1 MAAKVPPP
9 KELNLDSNEN
19 ISEAWK
25 RWKKEFQFFLVAT
38 ETDKKDDKVKTST
51 LLTCIGQRSREVYYN
66 FTFDDP
72 ADAMKY
78 KTMIEKFDSH
88 FCTKSNITFL
98 RFKFFNVKQQENQPV
113 DDFVN
118 ELRTKAQ
125 ECEFLEL
132 TESLIRDRIV
142 CGINN
147 LKLQERLL
155 REPDLTLDRAI
166 LLCKADED
174 TIKQTTEIQKHTG
187 TAESK
192 VDAIKTK
199 YKGKKQFTKSKPA
212 YQKQSVQQSSSKT
225 VRGCRY
231 CGKTH
236 GKGQCPAYGKICSSC
251 NKRNHF
257 ASVCLSSKQIK
268 SVCVENSSDSTD
280 YEDNQF
286 FIGSVEVDTKQ
297 LSELNSSENNIRPE
311 KDQLTELDS
320 SENNFVE
327 DNDSLKYFNDQTGV
341 KQNSP
346 DDDQID
352 IENSYFVNGVD
363 SEIYHSNDWI
373 LPLQTSGTEISFKL
387 DTGGP
392 V

>member
-1 MAAKVPPP
+1 M
-9 KELNLDSNEN
+9 
-19 ISEAWK
+19 
-25 RWKKEFQFFLVAT
+25 
-38 ETDKKDDKVKTST
+38 
-51 LLTCIGQRSREVYYN
+51 TCIGQRSREVYYN

-78 KTMIEKFDSH
+78 KTVIEKFDSH

-113 DDFVN
+113 DDFIN

-199 YKGKKQFTKSKPA
+199 YKGKKQFTKSKPT
-212 YQKQSVQQSSSKT
+212 YQVK
-225 VRGCRY
+225 
-231 CGKTH
+231 
-236 GKGQCPAYGKICSSC
+236 
-251 NKRNHF
+251 
-257 ASVCLSSKQIK
+257 ASVLHMAKYVLPAANEIILLLCVCLLNKLNQCVLKIPATPQIMK
-268 SVCVENSSDSTD
+268 
-280 YEDNQF
+280 
-286 FIGSVEVDTKQ
+286 I
-297 LSELNSSENNIRPE
+297 
-311 KDQLTELDS
+311 
-320 SENNFVE
+320 
-327 DNDSLKYFNDQTGV
+327 
-341 KQNSP
+341 
-346 DDDQID
+346 
-352 IENSYFVNGVD
+352 
-363 SEIYHSNDWI
+363 
-373 LPLQTSGTEISFKL
+373 ISFSMVQLK
-387 DTGGP
+387 
-392 V
+392 

>member
-1 MAAKVPPP
+1 M
-9 KELNLDSNEN
+9 
-19 ISEAWK
+19 W
-25 RWKKEFQFFLVAT
+25 
-38 ETDKKDDKVKTST
+38 
-51 LLTCIGQRSREVYYN
+51 
-66 FTFDDP
+66 
-72 ADAMKY
+72 
-78 KTMIEKFDSH
+78 H
-88 FCTKSNITFL
+88 
-98 RFKFFNVKQQENQPV
+98 KQ
-113 DDFVN
+113 
-118 ELRTKAQ
+118 
-125 ECEFLEL
+125 
-132 TESLIRDRIV
+132 
-142 CGINN
+142 
-147 LKLQERLL
+147 LQERLL

-236 GKGQCPAYGKICSSC
+236 GKGQCPAYGKICSSY

-297 LSELNSSENNIRPE
+297 LTELNSSENNIRPE

-327 DNDSLKYFNDQTGV
+327 DNDSLKYFNNQTGV

-352 IENSYFVNGVD
+352 IENSYFVNGVVFRNL
-363 SEIYHSNDWI
+363 S
-373 LPLQTSGTEISFKL
+373 L
-387 DTGGP
+387 
-392 V
+392 